1 METSDKCRTYL
12 IVDEN
17 KLKEKEEIC
26 VLGFYSIAPHIF
38 NIIDGMS
45 KSKIKK
51 LDGFNKNAKS
61 IQCWLIGQLAKND
74 NYAKEITGK
83 EILEFAEETIIVLH
97 KLAGLRTILIECK
110 NKNKLIKFYEDNN
123 FEVLQTSTIDGLIQM
138 TKVINI

>member
-12 IVDEN
+12 IVDKK
-17 KLKEKEEIC
+17 KLEEKGEIC

-38 NIIDGMS
+38 NIVDGIS
-45 KSKIKK
+45 KNKVKK

-74 NYAKEITGK
+74 NYSSEITGK

-110 NKNKLIKFYEDNN
+110 NEDKLIKFYENN
-123 FEVLQTSTIDGLIQM
+123 KFEVLQTSTVDSLIQM